1 MIIGTVVNASG
12 LPHARLLANSVKRQ
26 MPSAKVLVCLVEEKP
41 AEPVPDV
48 DWIFTAREISAYLG
62 LYDFDSYIFKFNSL
76 QCGTAMKGRLL
87 TYLLEAFPD
96 EEHIVYLDP
105 EMYVFKPLHEIEQ
118 MLSCYDVALTP
129 HHLEPSDAWDSS
141 REIGTLQDGTFH
153 SGLVAVKNSQE
164 GRHFAK
170 WWMKI
175 IAGDFSGQP
184 SGIFSDQP
192 FLNFV
197 PAFFNA
203 GVLRH
208 PGYNLAFWNLHESGR
223 KVYRIRDEYVLTNHT
238 PLRCANFSNFLGL
251 LDSCID
257 TYYPHDGTF
266 KQMWNEYQQN
276 WAWLSLQHPALP
288 WAYDYFYSGEKIAD
302 ETKLRYREAKINR
315 SIEGNPFT
323 LSNDSDF

>member
-12 LPHARLLANSVKRQ
+12 LAQARLMANSVKRQ
-26 MPSAKVLVCLVEEKP
+26 MPFAKVLVCLVEETQ
-41 AEPVPDV
+41 AGTLPDV

-62 LYDFDSYIFKFNSL
+62 FEDFDNYIFKFNSL

-87 TYLLEAFPD
+87 TYLLEAFPG

-105 EMYVFKPLHEIEQ
+105 EMYVFKPFNEIEQ
-118 MLSCYDVALTP
+118 MLSYYDVVLTP
-129 HHLEPSDAWDSS
+129 HHLEPSDAWDCS

-164 GRHFAK
+164 GRNFAK
-170 WWMKI
+170 WWMTI
-175 IAGDFSGQP
+175 IAGDFGGQP
-184 SGIFSDQP
+184 NGIFTDQP
-192 FLNFV
+192 YLNFV

-208 PGYNLAFWNLHESGR
+208 PGYNLAFWNLHENGR
-223 KVYRIRDEYVLTNHT
+223 KLYWSGDGYCLTHYVSLH
-238 PLRCANFSNFLGL
+238 CVNFSNFLGL

-257 TYYPHDGTF
+257 TYVPHDGAF
-266 KQMWNEYQQN
+266 RQLWSEYKQNLD
-276 WAWLSLQHPALP
+276 WLYLEHPALP

-315 SIEGNPFT
+315 SIEGNPFY
-323 LSNDSDF
+323 LSNHSDF

>member
-41 AEPVPDV
+41 VESLPDV

-87 TYLLEAFPD
+87 TYLLEAFPG

-105 EMYVFKPLHEIEQ
+105 EMYVFTPLNEIGH
-118 MLSCYDVALTP
+118 MLSYYDVALTP

-153 SGLVAVKNSQE
+153 SGLVAVKNSDE

-175 IAGDFSGQP
+175 IAGDFSGLP
-184 SGIFSDQP
+184 GGIFTDQP
-192 FLNFV
+192 YLNFV

-208 PGYNLAFWNLHESGR
+208 PGYSLAFWNLHENGR
-223 KVYRIRDEYVLTNHT
+223 KVFRSWDEYCLTNHT

-251 LDSCID
+251 LDSRID
-257 TYYPHDGTF
+257 ACVPHDGAF
-266 KQMWNEYQQN
+266 RQLWSDYKHNLE
-276 WAWLSLQHPALP
+276 WLYLQHPPLS
-288 WAYDYFYSGEKIAD
+288 WSYDYFYSGEKIAD
-302 ETKLRYREAKINR
+302 ETKLRYREARVYR
-315 SIEGNPFT
+315 SFQGNPFT
-323 LSNDSDF
+323 LSNHSDF